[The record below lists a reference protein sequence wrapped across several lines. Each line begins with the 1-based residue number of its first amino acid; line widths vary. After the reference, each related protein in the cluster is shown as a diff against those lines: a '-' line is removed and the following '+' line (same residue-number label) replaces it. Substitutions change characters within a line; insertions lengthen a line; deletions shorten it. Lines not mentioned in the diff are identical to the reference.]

1 MNYFMKY
8 ESKDVKLFAN
18 EKVKMV
24 IRKHWAVGL
33 MIIIE
38 LCILVLFLPIIL
50 YSLFFYFYG
59 FQITDVL
66 LLSIIFTLVYILTIF
81 LLKVIKWSNVMY
93 DMIFITNVRIVDITQ
108 VDFFHR
114 NIIETKLENVQDS
127 SGEVKGFFN
136 TLFDLGDLRIRT
148 ANDSSNFFINAVQ
161 SPNVCSREIF
171 RLADL
176 AKKNDSE
183 KVNNESLKNKKK
195 KFIEKNTK
203 VDRIKKKKIK
213 RNKKKFVFQN
223 ETISKINKLF
233 SK

>member
-1 MNYFMKY
+1 MKY
-8 ESKDVKLFAN
+8 KSKDIKLFNN

-33 MIIIE
+33 LIIIE
-38 LCILVLFLPIIL
+38 LFILALLLPVIL

-59 FQITDVL
+59 FIITDIL
-66 LLSIIFTLVYILTIF
+66 LLSIIFTFIYILTIF

-93 DMIFITNVRIVDITQ
+93 DMIFVTNIRIVDITQ

-127 SGEVKGFFN
+127 SGEVKGFLN

-148 ANDSSNFFINAVQ
+148 ANDSSNFFINSVQ

-176 AKKNDSE
+176 AKKNDLE
-183 KVNNESLKNKKK
+183 KSNNKDSKDKKNKTIDKSGVNKIPKKTKKYLKKNKKK
-195 KFIEKNTK
+195 FA
-203 VDRIKKKKIK
+203 
-213 RNKKKFVFQN
+213 FQN
-223 ETISKINKLF
+223 ETILKINKLF